1 MNYDREIELLAHPEN
16 FEPPQDEELG
26 NNGEPLVDP
35 SVTIDNAKDDET
47 MWDSIMAEAESH
59 QPD

>member
-16 FEPPQDEELG
+16 FVPPPDEPEKPDEDAGL
-26 NNGEPLVDP
+26 
-35 SVTIDNAKDDET
+35 
-47 MWDSIMAEAESH
+47 WDSIMAEAEAH